1 MRLQVGPAAETS
13 IHQGAF
19 LGSLPPTPDREL
31 KWWGWTLFKNIRE
44 VLPGRFV
51 STPPA
56 TADYSQWKVSKKL
69 KEDVRYASSVFYGKK
84 TADWDFKKLRIC
96 W

>member
-1 MRLQVGPAAETS
+1 MRPSVSAAAKAY
-13 IHQGAF
+13 HQGAF

-44 VLPGRFV
+44 VLPGRYV

-56 TADYSQWKVSKKL
+56 TPDYSQWKVSKKL